1 MNAPTQPSSAAP
13 LAAPTRMPTRMPSF
27 DDAWLA
33 RLQWQ
38 AIDGCCELT
47 RWRAHDA
54 SVGRGWLMLRANQQ
68 ASLWGLARLD
78 REYAI
83 GPRLQPSW
91 AVIPLARL
99 SMPDGPVLVLDDDD
113 GVPLSALTS
122 TTLSVDRFLQL
133 AIAACVAL
141 AQAHRQGL
149 VHRDIRPHNLIL
161 GNDNTVKL
169 TGFAFAALSDES
181 PDEGLP
187 RSENSLPYLAP
198 EQAGRSA
205 QASSP
210 LGDLYALGISLFEL
224 LAGQKPFS
232 AQNPMQWL
240 HQHRAV
246 QAPSVSASR
255 PGIPAAIDDLLLA
268 LLDKQ
273 PSRRPASADSVAS
286 ELQRCL
292 SEWQETGSVH
302 RALPRSRDADAA
314 LVGRSVELTSLQA
327 AQARLSRGQGGVVLL
342 HGEAGIGKTSL
353 VRQWRAS
360 LDSETIAFAGG
371 KCEQSRHRLPYAA
384 LSTALGSLFAHLA
397 GGTPEAVR
405 HWGEQLRAAVGE
417 HGDMLARVIP
427 ELEWLT
433 GNLPPGSNCP
443 PVSEARRHLHGMI
456 QRVLAVL
463 ATDRR
468 PLVLFLDDVQ
478 WIDGESQGFLSELSP
493 HNFDHL
499 LLILAYRDSGEPS
512 GFDTTAPHSRWYT
525 LAPRTLDIA
534 LQPLTPRDVNQLLQR
549 TLALQP
555 QEHQLL
561 AGRLCRRGNGNPLY
575 VTQFVAMLRDSARP
589 CVAANQVPLLS
600 DVAALM
606 ESRLEQL
613 PSTTREAL
621 GALAILNNPTPLDSL
636 ATVCRVDVPQLLNRL
651 RPAFKAG
658 LINEH
663 REGLS
668 FSHDV
673 VWESILA
680 RIPCVSETR
689 MRVEFAHALLN
700 RMSADSDAEAVFW
713 VAAHVLR
720 AADLPMDDTQKTAFR
735 ELLIRAARLALAS
748 AAAQTALEYLTE
760 AERMVEPGS
769 AEGRQVALLLAQ
781 CLILSADL
789 AAADQ
794 QIARLLVSTDDPLE
808 RAEFYRLRCE
818 IHSLRGDYRSAVG
831 TVIEG
836 LALFD
841 AAVPHAPTAQQA
853 EDAWQAL
860 QKALGGR
867 PAALFTEL
875 LPITDA
881 HSHAALELLAALM
894 IPGSFVQPNLLL
906 LASSRI
912 ALLTL
917 HHGMSSAGVLGLA
930 WLGVI
935 SADRFERYSEG
946 LEYTSAA
953 HAIANKPGYSGNR
966 TAVLVALDQVS
977 VWTKPLP
984 FALECA
990 EAAYRTSIDQGSPTF
1005 ACYANNHI
1013 VSDLLVMGAPIERML
1028 RHIDAGLALAGD
1040 LEFQDAQT
1048 ILHTQARYIRRLAGD
1063 GAGSVP
1069 IPTDEELAQRVA
1081 DSQMGPLRFWWSLF
1095 EGLIRLLE
1103 GDAEAAAVQLDKA
1116 WTLVWSAP
1124 AHIHLI
1130 DLALFTVLNRAALQT
1145 STGQP
1150 QSFDQ
1155 PMHMLRLWAALNPR
1169 YFGDRLALA
1178 EAELLRLQGRPLDA
1192 LQRYDEAI
1200 SKAEQ
1205 CAAVHLQ
1212 GLCHEFAARCNA
1224 DLGLTTSARNHL
1236 HQARDAW
1243 RRWGAHTLAKQL
1255 EAEHSFL
1262 SQPVLGPI
1270 TGRTLPGGAQLDM
1283 LSITR
1288 ACQALS
1294 REIEP
1299 DTLVCT
1305 LLENA
1310 AVHAGATYAALLLQ
1324 EGGVLRVEA
1333 VGQTRDNG
1341 VGIALRPNTLAAEAA
1356 PLSLALRVMG
1366 CGEPMVINGAEALRR
1381 FGEDRYLSDVE
1392 NGSLLCLPLLQ
1403 RNAVV
1408 GVLYLENRLASG
1420 AFDPTRVDVLQLL
1433 AAQAAISLSTARLYT
1448 DLLAENQRRRES
1460 EGTLRR
1466 TQALLAIGQEVS
1478 RYGTFVWKYQS
1489 DRSFWTQRLLNE
1501 LGLAV
1506 PKDDNYRH
1514 DPAVLVHAE
1523 DRPLFLHALEAATIR
1538 LDAFRLEFRTVS
1550 LDGLP
1555 RHLELAAEP
1564 DGTDAFIGVILDTTE
1579 RRQTETALRAAR
1591 AEMDR
1596 TSQATMLGEL
1606 AASIAHEINQP
1617 LASILS
1623 NAGASIRWLE
1633 RPQPELGEA
1642 LEGLHDIHTEGQRA
1656 ADIVRAMRA
1665 LARQAPT
1672 LRKPIA
1678 LDRVIRQV
1686 LAVTRPDLDDRRI
1699 SVMLQIG
1706 SGSSRSLVEGDT
1718 VQLQQVIRNL
1728 ITNAAEAMQ
1737 ALPPRTRCLGIQMQ
1751 VAAEE
1756 MLVMVEDSGPGV
1768 PLDKQG
1774 RIFETFFSTKATGM
1788 GMGLSICSSIIA
1800 AHGGRLGF
1808 TQGRNDRSLFYFTLP
1823 LYRPA

>member
-1 MNAPTQPSSAAP
+1 MNVPTQLASAVP
-13 LAAPTRMPTRMPSF
+13 LVVPTAMPSF
-27 DDAWLA
+27 NDAWLA
-33 RLQWQ
+33 RLQWHP
-38 AIDGCCELT
+38 IDGCCELT

-54 SVGRGWLMLRANQQ
+54 PLGRGWLVLRANQQ
-68 ASLWGLARLD
+68 SSLWGLARLD

-99 SMPDGPVLVLDDDD
+99 SMPDGPVLVFDDDG
-113 GVPLSALTS
+113 GVPLSALSS
-122 TTLSVDRFLQL
+122 TTLPIDRFLQL
-133 AIAACVAL
+133 AIEACVAL
-141 AQAHRQGL
+141 AQAHRHGL

-161 GNDNTVKL
+161 RNDGTVRL
-169 TGFAFAALSDES
+169 TGFAFAALRDES
-181 PDEGLP
+181 LDEGLP

-198 EQAGRSA
+198 EQAGHSSHA
-205 QASSP
+205 VSP

-232 AQNPMQWL
+232 AQNPVQWL

-246 QAPSVSASR
+246 QAPSILVSR
-255 PGIPAAIDDLLLA
+255 PGVPAAIDDLLLA

-273 PSRRPASADSVAS
+273 PSRRPASADSVAA

-292 SEWQETGSVH
+292 GEWQATGSVR
-302 RALPRSRDADAA
+302 RALPRTPESGAA

-327 AQARLSRGQGGVVLL
+327 AQARLSRGQGGVVLI

-360 LDSETIAFAGG
+360 LDREAIAFAGG
-371 KCEQSRHRLPYAA
+371 KCEQSRHRLPYAV

-397 GGTPEAVR
+397 GGTSEAVR
-405 HWGEQLRAAVGE
+405 QWGEQLRAAVGE

-433 GNLPPGSNCP
+433 GRLPPGSNCP

-463 ATDRR
+463 ATDSR
-468 PLVLFLDDVQ
+468 PMVLFLDDVQ
-478 WIDGESQGFLSELSP
+478 WIDGESQGFLSELSSP
-493 HNFDHL
+493 NFNHL
-499 LLILAYRDSGEPS
+499 LLILAYRDRCETSGVDS
-512 GFDTTAPHSRWYT
+512 IASDARWYT
-525 LAPRTLDIA
+525 LGPRTLNIA
-534 LQPLTPRDVNQLLQR
+534 LRPLTPRHVNELLQR
-549 TLALQP
+549 TLELQP

-575 VTQFVAMLRDSARP
+575 VTQFVAMLRDSATS
-589 CVAANQVPLLS
+589 CVAANQVPMLS

-621 GALAILNNPTPLDSL
+621 GALAILGNPTPLESL
-636 ATVCRVDVPQLLNRL
+636 ATVCQVGVPQLLALL
-651 RPAFKAG
+651 RPALKAG
-658 LINEH
+658 LVNEQ

-668 FSHDV
+668 FTHDV
-673 VWESILA
+673 VWESVLA
-680 RIPCVSETR
+680 RIPCVSETQ
-689 MRVEFAHALLN
+689 MRVDFAQALLN
-700 RMSADSDAEAVFW
+700 RISADSDSETVFW

-720 AADLPMDDTQKTAFR
+720 AANLPMGETQKVAFL
-735 ELLIRAARLALAS
+735 ELLIRAARLAMAS
-748 AAAQTALEYLTE
+748 AAAQTALEYLTT
-760 AERMVEPGS
+760 AERMVEPDS
-769 AEGRQVALLLAQ
+769 AAGRQVALLLAQ
-781 CLILSADL
+781 GLILGADL

-818 IHSLRGDYRSAVG
+818 IHSLRGDYRSAIG

-841 AAVPHAPTAQQA
+841 AAVPHEPTAQQA
-853 EDAWQAL
+853 KEAWQAL
-860 QKALGGR
+860 QAALDGR

-875 LPITDA
+875 PPITDA
-881 HSHAALELLAALM
+881 HAQAVLELLAALM
-894 IPGSFVQPNLLL
+894 IPGSFVQPNLML

-935 SADRFERYSEG
+935 SADRFERYREG
-946 LEYTSAA
+946 LEYTTAA
-953 HAIANKPGYSGNR
+953 HAIASKPGYSCNR

-977 VWTKPLP
+977 VWTQPLP

-990 EAAYRTSIDQGSPTF
+990 EAAYRTSLDQGSPTF

-1028 RHIDAGLALAGD
+1028 RHIDTGLVLAGD

-1063 GAGSVP
+1063 GTGGVP
-1069 IPTDEELAQRVA
+1069 IPPDLELAQRVA
-1081 DSQMGPLRFWWSLF
+1081 ASQMGPLRFWWLLF

-1103 GDAEAAAVQLDKA
+1103 GDAEAAAVQLDEA
-1116 WTLVWSAP
+1116 WTLAWSAP
-1124 AHIHLI
+1124 AHVHLV
-1130 DLALFTVLNRAALQT
+1130 DLAMFTVLNRAALQT

-1155 PMHMLRLWAALNPR
+1155 PMHLLRLWAELNPR

-1178 EAELLRLQGRPLDA
+1178 EAELLRLQGRPLEA
-1192 LQRYDEAI
+1192 LRRFDEAI
-1200 SKAEQ
+1200 GMAEQ

-1224 DLGLTTSARNHL
+1224 DLGLTTSARSHL
-1236 HQARDAW
+1236 LQAHDAW
-1243 RRWGAHTLAKQL
+1243 RRWGAHALAKQL
-1255 EAEHSFL
+1255 ETEHPFL
-1262 SQPVLGPI
+1262 CQPSLGPI
-1270 TGRTLPGGAQLDM
+1270 AGRTLPGGAQLDM

-1310 AVHAGATYAALLLQ
+1310 AVHAGATYTALLLQ
-1324 EGGVLRVEA
+1324 EGDILRVEA
-1333 VGQTRDNG
+1333 VGQARDNG
-1341 VGIALRPNTLAAEAA
+1341 VGIALRPSILPVEAV
-1356 PLSLALRVMG
+1356 PLSLVLRVMG
-1366 CGEPMVINGAEALRR
+1366 CGEPMVFDGAEALRR
-1381 FGEDRYLSDVE
+1381 FGEDRYLADVE

-1403 RNAVV
+1403 RSAVI
-1408 GVLYLENRLASG
+1408 GVLYLENRLTPG

-1466 TQALLAIGQEVS
+1466 TQALLAIGQQVS

-1501 LGLAV
+1501 LGLVV
-1506 PKDDNYRH
+1506 PKDDFYRH
-1514 DPAVLVHAE
+1514 DPGVLVHAE
-1523 DRPLFLHALEAATIR
+1523 DRPLFIQVLEGATVR
-1538 LDAFRLEFRTVS
+1538 FEAFRLEFRTVS
-1550 LDGLP
+1550 LDGSP

-1564 DGTDAFIGVILDTTE
+1564 DGTDAFIGVVLDITE
-1579 RRQTETALRAAR
+1579 RRQTETALRTAR

-1596 TSQATMLGEL
+1596 TSQATMLGEM

-1665 LARQAPT
+1665 LARQAPMV
-1672 LRKPIA
+1672 RKPIA

-1686 LAVTRPDLDDRRI
+1686 VAITRPDLDDRHI
-1699 SVMLQIG
+1699 SVMLHIG
-1706 SGSSRSLVEGDT
+1706 SGSSRGLVEGDT

-1728 ITNAAEAMQ
+1728 ITNAVEAMQ
-1737 ALPPRTRCLGIQMQ
+1737 ALPPRTRYLGIQMQ
-1751 VAAEE
+1751 VAAGD
-1756 MLVMVEDSGPGV
+1756 MLVMIEDSGPGV

-1774 RIFETFFSTKATGM
+1774 RIFEAFFSTKATGM

-1808 TQGRNDRSLFYFTLP
+1808 TQSRNDRSLFYFTLP